1 MMLSQWS
8 APSACLSAD
17 VKTVYFSL
25 GSNLGDREARL
36 REAIERLEASEL
48 HILQRSPVY
57 ETEPQD
63 VLDQGWFLN
72 AALEA
77 ETELFPMQLLACT
90 QRVESAMGRQHLR
103 IGGPRCIDV
112 DILLYGRAVIHTPQL
127 DIPHPRM
134 HARRFVLEPLA
145 WIAPGL
151 RHPVTGKSVV
161 EMLAEI
167 QGQKVVASD
176 ITL

>member
-1 MMLSQWS
+1 M
-8 APSACLSAD
+8 
-17 VKTVYFSL
+17 KTVYFSL

-36 REAIERLEASEL
+36 REAIEQMEASEI

-63 VLDQGWFLN
+63 VPDQGWFLN
-72 AALEA
+72 AVLEG

-90 QRVESAMGRQHLR
+90 QGIERAMGRQRLEV
-103 IGGPRCIDV
+103 GGPRSIDI

-127 DIPHPRM
+127 EIPHPRM

-145 WIAPGL
+145 RIAPGL
-151 RHPVTGKSVV
+151 RHPVTGKSVA
-161 EMLAEI
+161 EMQAEI
-167 QGQKVVASD
+167 QGQKVLATD
-176 ITL
+176 LTL

>member
-1 MMLSQWS
+1 
-8 APSACLSAD
+8 

-25 GSNLGDREARL
+25 GSNLGDREAQL
-36 REAIERLEASEL
+36 REAIDRMEASEI

-63 VLDQGWFLN
+63 VPDQGWFLN

-90 QRVESAMGRQHLR
+90 QRIERAMGRQR
-103 IGGPRCIDV
+103 SEAGGPRSIDI
-112 DILLYGRAVIHTPQL
+112 DILLYGRAVIRAPQL
-127 DIPHPRM
+127 EIPHPRM
-134 HARRFVLEPLA
+134 HTRRFVLEPLA
-145 WIAPGL
+145 RVAPGL
-151 RHPVTGKSVV
+151 RHPVTGKSIT

-167 QGQKVVASD
+167 HGQKVLATGL
-176 ITL
+176 TL